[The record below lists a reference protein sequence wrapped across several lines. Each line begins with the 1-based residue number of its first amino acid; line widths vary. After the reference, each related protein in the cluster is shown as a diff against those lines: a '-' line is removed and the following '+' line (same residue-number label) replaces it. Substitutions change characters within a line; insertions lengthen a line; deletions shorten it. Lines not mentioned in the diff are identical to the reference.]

1 MLIVWFIETMTS
13 IQLNLHLVN
22 INKNTNLIIYS
33 CTKEN
38 MHCIVYPFIALEAV
52 VIMVVEFTTT
62 YTTSAYH
69 TNVVSS
75 NST

>member
-22 INKNTNLIIYS
+22 INKNKDLIIYS

-52 VIMVVEFTTT
+52 VIVW
-62 YTTSAYH
+62 
-69 TNVVSS
+69 
-75 NST
+75 